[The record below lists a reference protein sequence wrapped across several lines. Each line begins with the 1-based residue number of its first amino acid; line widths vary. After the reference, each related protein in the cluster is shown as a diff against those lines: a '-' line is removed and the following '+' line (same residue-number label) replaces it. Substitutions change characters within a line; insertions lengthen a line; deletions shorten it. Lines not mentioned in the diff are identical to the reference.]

1 MSNEQMS
8 TLVQF
13 SPILV
18 MAAVFYFMVWR
29 PQRKEQA
36 ARQKLLASLKA
47 GDKVYTVGGL
57 YGTVDSLTEKTVVL
71 EVADGVKV
79 TFMRNAVSGVREE

>member
-1 MSNEQMS
+1 MNNEQMS
-8 TLVQF
+8 ALMQF
-13 SPILV
+13 SPIFV

-29 PQRKEQA
+29 PNRKEQA
-36 ARQKLLASLKA
+36 ARKKLLDALKK

-71 EVADGVKV
+71 EVAEGVKV